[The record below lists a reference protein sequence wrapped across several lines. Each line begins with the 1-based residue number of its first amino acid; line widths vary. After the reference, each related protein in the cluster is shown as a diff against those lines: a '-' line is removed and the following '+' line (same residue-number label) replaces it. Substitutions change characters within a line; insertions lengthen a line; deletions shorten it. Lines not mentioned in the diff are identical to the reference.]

1 MAGARV
7 RRVGRLFA
15 LLTFGGMA
23 AAAYLAHRGGGLD
36 AALPALPP
44 TLAVAFLA
52 WFTYRDDRSE
62 AARRELPAAAEE
74 LAGAVQVQWSAELG
88 RHRLVRPLPPTV
100 SWAAAPAGLS
110 VPWRDLTDAARRWP
124 GGPPSDPAGWAT
136 GPAGLEGQE
145 EEIAEVFLHRIP
157 TRRLVLLGEPGSGK
171 TILLVRLLLD
181 LLKRRGTDGGP
192 VPVLFSVASLQ
203 PGPPGIRSREDALY
217 TWMTGQLERDHRTLA
232 DPAPPAYGDVSL
244 ARALLDSGKIIPVLD
259 GFDELPDKRR
269 RRALA
274 VVNGSLPLAQ
284 PVVLSCRTAEYRH
297 MLEHAAPLGD
307 AAAVE
312 LRPLDSAEVEA
323 YLRATAYGDGAR
335 TAAAAAAVE
344 ERWGEVLG
352 RLGGTC
358 ALARTLATPLGVSLA
373 RAVYNPEGEP
383 GPPASTFAR
392 EPAELLAHATPEE
405 VERHLFGAFLRTA
418 YRPKPQ
424 RPCPWTDVEARR
436 AFVVLAHHLRDNLT
450 GSTEIAWWELHRVLP
465 ARSAR
470 LLVAGSAAV
479 AVAAVPWWVAGPVAG
494 LGAGLTVGAVAVLAT
509 VQRRRPA
516 NRISWSWR
524 HSKVVPGTVAG
535 MVTGFAVGPVTGIRL
550 ALVSVLAIG
559 FVVGFMTGLRPE
571 PLDVTTWSSPS
582 GSLAHDRRMAGR
594 TMLCWALAA
603 GPVAGLIADLVAGRA
618 AAVVAAPVVGV
629 VTGLAIGF
637 GETAWGLFTL
647 TQVYLR
653 VRKGTPRDLMAFLAD
668 AHSERGVLRR
678 TGAVYQF
685 RHINLQR
692 HLEAEE
698 LG

>member
-1 MAGARV
+1 
-7 RRVGRLFA
+7 
-15 LLTFGGMA
+15 MA
-23 AAAYLAHRGGGLD
+23 ATVYLAYRSGGLD

-44 TLAVAFLA
+44 TLAVAFLTWA
-52 WFTYRDDRSE
+52 AYRDDRSE
-62 AARRELPAAAEE
+62 AARRELPAVAEE

-88 RHRLVRPLPPTV
+88 RRRLVRPLPPTV
-100 SWAAAPAGLS
+100 SWAAAPAELS
-110 VPWRDLTDAARRWP
+110 VPWREVTEAARRWP

-145 EEIAEVFLHRIP
+145 DEIAEIFLHRIP

-171 TILLVRLLLD
+171 TILLVRLLLG
-181 LLKRRGTDGGP
+181 LLERRGTDGGP
-192 VPVLFSVASLQ
+192 VPVLFSVASLE
-203 PGPPGIRSREDALY
+203 PGPHGLHGQEDTLY
-217 TWMTGQLERDHRTLA
+217 TWMSGQLERDHRTLA

-244 ARALLDSGKIIPVLD
+244 ARALLDNKRIVPVLD
-259 GFDELPDKRR
+259 GFDELPDERR
-269 RRALA
+269 RRAMA
-274 VVNGSLPLAQ
+274 VVNGSLPLDQ
-284 PVVLSCRTAEYRH
+284 PVVLSCRSTEYRR
-297 MLEHAAPLGD
+297 MLQHAAPLAD
-307 AAAVE
+307 AAAIE
-312 LRPLDSAEVEA
+312 LRPLDSAEVGE

-335 TAAAAAAVE
+335 TAEAAAAVE

-352 RLGGTC
+352 RLGGLC
-358 ALARTLATPLGVSLA
+358 PLARTLATPLGVSLA

-383 GPPASTFAR
+383 GPPTPTSSR
-392 EPAELLAHATPEE
+392 GPAELLALTTREE
-405 VERHLFGAFLRTA
+405 VERHLFGAFIRAA

-424 RPCPWTDVEARR
+424 RPCPWTYVEARR
-436 AFVVLAHHLRDNLT
+436 AFVVLAHHMRDNLT
-450 GSTEIAWWELHRVLP
+450 GSTEIAWWELHRALP
-465 ARSAR
+465 SRSAR

-479 AVAAVPWWVAGPVAG
+479 AVAAVPWSVAGPAAG

-509 VQRRRPA
+509 VQRRSPA
-516 NRISWSWR
+516 SRISWSWR
-524 HSKVVPGTVAG
+524 HSRVVPGTVAG
-535 MVTGFAVGPVTGIRL
+535 MVTGFAVGPVTGIRF

-571 PLDVTTWSSPS
+571 PLDAPAWSSPS
-582 GSLAHDRRMAGR
+582 GSLAHDRRTARR
-594 TMLCWALAA
+594 TMLLWALAA
-603 GPVAGLIADLVAGRA
+603 GPVAGLIADLVAGRT

-653 VRKGTPRDLMAFLAD
+653 IRKGTPRDLMAFLAD

-698 LG
+698 LD